1 MTSFSKDPMRAFKL
15 WLGRIT
21 EECKDISP
29 LFSYALDR
37 KLTLVEKF
45 RIRLH
50 LFTCSACTNYVSNL
64 KFMRDVFHA
73 QDSLLE
79 DQNHQVV
86 LSSDAKERMKKALES
101 AKS

>member
-1 MTSFSKDPMRAFKL
+1 MTSLFKNPVRAFKL
-15 WLGRIT
+15 WLGRKT

-37 KLTLVEKF
+37 KLTLTENL

-50 LFTCSACTNYVSNL
+50 LFTCGACANYISNL
-64 KFMRDVFHA
+64 HFMRDVFQA
-73 QDSLLE
+73 QDSVLE
-79 DQNHQVV
+79 NQNHQST
-86 LSSDAKERMKKALES
+86 LSSEAKERMKKALES